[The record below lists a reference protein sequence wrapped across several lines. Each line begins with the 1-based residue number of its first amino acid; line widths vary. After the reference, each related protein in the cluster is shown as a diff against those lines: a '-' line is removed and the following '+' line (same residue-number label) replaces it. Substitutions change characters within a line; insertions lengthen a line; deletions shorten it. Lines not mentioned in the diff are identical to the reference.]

1 MDLTFKLGD
10 IVIVLA
16 VLLGA
21 AACGYIILILSR
33 VAATIKNVNAM
44 LEENRSNI
52 DATMKSLPGI
62 LENVNEISG
71 SVRQKTE
78 MIDNLL
84 SGAGTGEAT
93 DASDSGSVISVIQ
106 TAISSITSILE
117 VFNEIRNFFTPKKRI
132 FKFKKK

>member
-10 IVIVLA
+10 IIVVLA

-21 AACGYIILILSR
+21 AACGYLVLILSR
-33 VAATIKNVNAM
+33 VAATIKNVNEM
-44 LEENRSNI
+44 LEANRSNI

-84 SGAGTGEAT
+84 SRSGTGE
-93 DASDSGSVISVIQ
+93 DSEPSDNSSVISVIQ
-106 TAISSITSILE
+106 TAISSITSIIE
-117 VFNEIRNFFTPKKRI
+117 IFNEIKSFFTPKKRS
-132 FKFKKK
+132 FKIRKK

>member
-21 AACGYIILILSR
+21 AACGYIVLILSR

-44 LEENRSNI
+44 LEANRSNI

-78 MIDNLL
+78 MIDNLF
-84 SGAGTGEAT
+84 SGGGSG
-93 DASDSGSVISVIQ
+93 DASEASDNSSVISVIQ
-106 TAISSITSILE
+106 TAISSITSIIE
-117 VFNEIRNFFTPKKRI
+117 VFNEIKNFFTPKKKI
-132 FKFKKK
+132 FKIRKK

>member
-21 AACGYIILILSR
+21 AACGYIVLILSR

-44 LEENRSNI
+44 LEANRSNI

-78 MIDNLL
+78 MIDNLFSG
-84 SGAGTGEAT
+84 SGA
-93 DASDSGSVISVIQ
+93 DDDSASSQNGSVISVIQ
-106 TAISSITSILE
+106 TAISSITSIIE
-117 VFNEIRNFFTPKKRI
+117 VFNEMKSFFTPKKRI
-132 FKFKKK
+132 FKIRKK